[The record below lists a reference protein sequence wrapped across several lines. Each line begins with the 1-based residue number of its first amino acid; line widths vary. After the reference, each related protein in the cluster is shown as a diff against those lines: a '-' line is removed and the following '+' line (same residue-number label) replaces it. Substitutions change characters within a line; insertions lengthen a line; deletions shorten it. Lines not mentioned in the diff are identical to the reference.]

1 MTEQRADAAERPGGA
16 ERPRRNGFLFRLVTE
31 KPLGAVGLAITVL
44 LLFTGVFADL
54 LAPYG
59 LNEMHTDQRL
69 APPSA
74 RFWLGTDNLGRDL
87 LSRVIHGAR
96 VSMIVGLS
104 ASAVAT
110 VISVGIGM
118 LCGYVGGA
126 FDLIVQR
133 FVDAVMSL
141 PMLIVV
147 AVVMSMVGQGM
158 LPLILVMGIGGG
170 ISGSRQSRGFTINV
184 VADVY
189 VQAAAATG
197 ARTGGILLRHV
208 LPNIAPLVIVGFTVL
223 LPGIILT
230 EAALSFLGYGVPPPA
245 PSWGAMLIVVAV
257 VMSMVGQGMLPLIL
271 VMGIGGGISGSRQ
284 SRGFTINVVAD
295 VYVQA
300 AAATGARTGGILL
313 RHVLPNIA
321 PLVIVGFTVLLPGI
335 ILTEAALSFLG
346 YGVPPPAP
354 SWGAMLSG
362 SNRSYLFLAPWM
374 VLWPGIALSVVVYG
388 THMFGDALRDLLDP
402 RLRGGAGRYGA
413 ARRRGRA

>member
-1 MTEQRADAAERPGGA
+1 MTERRADAAGRPGGA
-16 ERPRRNGFLFRLVTE
+16 ERPRRTGFLFRLVTE

-147 AVVMSMVGQGM
+147 AVVMSM
-158 LPLILVMGIGGG
+158 
-170 ISGSRQSRGFTINV
+170 
-184 VADVY
+184 A
-189 VQAAAATG
+189 
-197 ARTGGILLRHV
+197 
-208 LPNIAPLVIVGFTVL
+208 
-223 LPGIILT
+223 
-230 EAALSFLGYGVPPPA
+230 
-245 PSWGAMLIVVAV
+245 
-257 VMSMVGQGMLPLIL
+257 GQGMLPLIL

-374 VLWPGIALSVVVYG
+374 VLWPGVALSVVVYG
-388 THMFGDALRDLLDP
+388 THMFGDALRDILDP

-413 ARRRGRA
+413 AARRRRRRRTQERTQERARGGALDKKRAS

>member
-1 MTEQRADAAERPGGA
+1 MSAGSQRSPTT
-16 ERPRRNGFLFRLVTE
+16 GFLIRLVRE

-44 LLFTGVFADL
+44 LLLTGIFADL

-59 LNEMHTDQRL
+59 MNEMHTDERL

-87 LSRVIHGAR
+87 LSRVIYGAR
-96 VSMIVGLS
+96 VSMIVGL
-104 ASAVAT
+104 AGSAVAT

-118 LCGYVGGA
+118 LSGYIGGR

-141 PMLIVV
+141 PMIIIV
-147 AVVMSMVGQGM
+147 AVIMSMAGQGM

-184 VADVY
+184 IGNVY
-189 VQAAAATG
+189 VQAAAAIGCRTG
-197 ARTGGILLRHV
+197 AILIRHV
-208 LPNIAPLVIVGFTVL
+208 LPNIAPLI
-223 LPGIILT
+223 
-230 EAALSFLGYGVPPPA
+230 
-245 PSWGAMLIVVAV
+245 
-257 VMSMVGQGMLPLIL
+257 
-271 VMGIGGGISGSRQ
+271 
-284 SRGFTINVVAD
+284 
-295 VYVQA
+295 
-300 AAATGARTGGILL
+300 
-313 RHVLPNIA
+313 
-321 PLVIVGFTVLLPGI
+321 IVGFTVLLPGI

-362 SNRSYLFLAPWM
+362 TNRSYMFLAPWM
-374 VLWPGIALSVVVYG
+374 VLWPGVALSVVVYG

-402 RLRGGAGRYGA
+402 RLRGGAGRYGGRTRR
-413 ARRRGRA
+413 ARLDNGRDM

>member
-1 MTEQRADAAERPGGA
+1 MPEG
-16 ERPRRNGFLFRLVTE
+16 PRRSPAIGFLIRLVRE

-44 LLFTGVFADL
+44 LLFTGIFADL

-59 LNEMHTDQRL
+59 MNEMHTDERL

-87 LSRVIHGAR
+87 LSRVIYGAR
-96 VSMIVGLS
+96 VSMIVGL
-104 ASAVAT
+104 AGSAVAT

-118 LCGYVGGA
+118 LSGYIGGR

-141 PMLIVV
+141 PMIIIV
-147 AVVMSMVGQGM
+147 AVIMSMVGQGL

-184 VADVY
+184 IGNVY
-189 VQAAAATG
+189 VQAAAAIGCRTG
-197 ARTGGILLRHV
+197 AILIRHV
-208 LPNIAPLVIVGFTVL
+208 LPNIAPLI
-223 LPGIILT
+223 
-230 EAALSFLGYGVPPPA
+230 
-245 PSWGAMLIVVAV
+245 
-257 VMSMVGQGMLPLIL
+257 
-271 VMGIGGGISGSRQ
+271 
-284 SRGFTINVVAD
+284 
-295 VYVQA
+295 
-300 AAATGARTGGILL
+300 
-313 RHVLPNIA
+313 
-321 PLVIVGFTVLLPGI
+321 IVGFTVLLPGI

-362 SNRSYLFLAPWM
+362 TNRSYMFLAPWM
-374 VLWPGIALSVVVYG
+374 VLWPGVALSVVVYG
-388 THMFGDALRDLLDP
+388 THMFGDALRDILDP

-413 ARRRGRA
+413 GRTRRAA

>member
-1 MTEQRADAAERPGGA
+1 MSEGSQRSPTT
-16 ERPRRNGFLFRLVTE
+16 GFLIRLVRE

-44 LLFTGVFADL
+44 LLLTGIFADL

-59 LNEMHTDQRL
+59 MNEMHTDERL

-87 LSRVIHGAR
+87 LSRVIYGAR
-96 VSMIVGLS
+96 VSMIVGL
-104 ASAVAT
+104 AGSAVAT

-118 LCGYVGGA
+118 LSGYIGGR

-141 PMLIVV
+141 PMIIIV
-147 AVVMSMVGQGM
+147 AVIMSMAGQGM

-184 VADVY
+184 IGNVY
-189 VQAAAATG
+189 VQAAAAIGCRTG
-197 ARTGGILLRHV
+197 AILIRHV
-208 LPNIAPLVIVGFTVL
+208 LPNIAPLI
-223 LPGIILT
+223 
-230 EAALSFLGYGVPPPA
+230 
-245 PSWGAMLIVVAV
+245 
-257 VMSMVGQGMLPLIL
+257 
-271 VMGIGGGISGSRQ
+271 
-284 SRGFTINVVAD
+284 
-295 VYVQA
+295 
-300 AAATGARTGGILL
+300 
-313 RHVLPNIA
+313 
-321 PLVIVGFTVLLPGI
+321 IVGFTVLLPGI

-362 SNRSYLFLAPWM
+362 TNRSYMFLAPWM

-402 RLRGGAGRYGA
+402 RLRGGAGRYGGRTRR
-413 ARRRGRA
+413 ARLDNGRGM

>member
-1 MTEQRADAAERPGGA
+1 MSEGSQRSPTT
-16 ERPRRNGFLFRLVTE
+16 GFLIRLVRE

-44 LLFTGVFADL
+44 LLLTGIFADL

-59 LNEMHTDQRL
+59 MNEMHTDERL

-87 LSRVIHGAR
+87 LSRVIYGAR
-96 VSMIVGLS
+96 VSMIVGL
-104 ASAVAT
+104 AGSAVAT

-118 LCGYVGGA
+118 LSGYVGGR

-141 PMLIVV
+141 PMIIIV
-147 AVVMSMVGQGM
+147 AVIMSMAGQGM

-184 VADVY
+184 IGNVY
-189 VQAAAATG
+189 VQAAAAIGCRTG
-197 ARTGGILLRHV
+197 AILIRHV
-208 LPNIAPLVIVGFTVL
+208 LPNIAPLI
-223 LPGIILT
+223 
-230 EAALSFLGYGVPPPA
+230 
-245 PSWGAMLIVVAV
+245 
-257 VMSMVGQGMLPLIL
+257 
-271 VMGIGGGISGSRQ
+271 
-284 SRGFTINVVAD
+284 
-295 VYVQA
+295 
-300 AAATGARTGGILL
+300 
-313 RHVLPNIA
+313 
-321 PLVIVGFTVLLPGI
+321 IVGFTVLLPGI

-362 SNRSYLFLAPWM
+362 TNRSYMFLAPWM

-388 THMFGDALRDLLDP
+388 THMFGDALRDILDP
-402 RLRGGAGRYGA
+402 RLRGGAGRYGGRTRRA
-413 ARRRGRA
+413 A